1 MDVLALVALLAGLFL
16 VVAGYVSR
24 EYQAI
29 AGQRPARRPG
39 VLSEDPVAREIA
51 RDPWRYL

>member
-1 MDVLALVALLAGLFL
+1 MDVLALVVLLAGLFL
-16 VVAGYVSR
+16 VVAGYASR

-39 VLSEDPVAREIA
+39 VLSEDSVAREIA